1 MKVFAFLFFMLL
13 SLCSFGQ
20 NRIPQKGERIMF
32 YPLNENNEIAKLGY
46 DCFYTTNQVI
56 DKEKYN
62 FKTKFRFKKNELG
75 VTPSKEIEGYTFYVQ
90 NTNLKIGDYVMMG
103 EECLI
108 LGGGHK
114 SDRIDIPMIEQ
125 GGFPNSDLQ
134 ICDDVWIGS
143 RVTIL
148 NKVGRIGKGA
158 IIGAG
163 SVVTKPVLD
172 YAVVAGNPARIIRYR
187 N

>member
-1 MKVFAFLFFMLL
+1 MKKIIRGGYCLLYYLFAQYLPKSTFPIIGKFSKNLRVIICRKLFI
-13 SLCSFGQ
+13 SA
-20 NRIPQKGERIMF
+20 GENI
-32 YPLNENNEIAKLGY
+32 NIENNSYIGNGRKISIGS
-46 DCFYTTNQVI
+46 NSGI
-56 DKEKYN
+56 GS
-62 FKTKFRFKKNELG
+62 R
-75 VTPSKEIEGYTFYVQ
+75 FYVQ

-163 SVVTKPVLD
+163 SVVTKPVPD
-172 YAVVAGNPARIIRYR
+172 YAVVAGNPAKIIRYR